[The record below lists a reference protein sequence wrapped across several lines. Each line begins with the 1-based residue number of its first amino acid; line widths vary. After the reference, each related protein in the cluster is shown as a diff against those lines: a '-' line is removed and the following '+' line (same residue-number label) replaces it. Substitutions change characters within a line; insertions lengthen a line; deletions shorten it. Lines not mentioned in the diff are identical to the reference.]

1 MHQSRLHW
9 IFWGKFKIIPEGL
22 SPCSELCLGIVSFLL
37 SPSPETTLSF
47 GANVH
52 LCFLRSTALGVEGL
66 YRVSG
71 NKLDVDSLKALMAEG
86 LLVSAETLRSHYP
99 DKHVVAGAI
108 KKVSTGF

>member
-1 MHQSRLHW
+1 
-9 IFWGKFKIIPEGL
+9 
-22 SPCSELCLGIVSFLL
+22 
-37 SPSPETTLSF
+37 
-47 GANVH
+47 
-52 LCFLRSTALGVEGL
+52 VEGL